1 MTIHI
6 DTDHGLIPPYAVMLI
21 ISFIA
26 GLAVQF
32 LLNVKRGVK
41 KNIAGYGIILAPPMT
56 AFFALLVMQLYTSGK
71 GIGVSSVGGAL
82 GMYMSAVTM
91 ALISRD
97 RSCGGI
103 LIESCTVT
111 LPLMYS
117 IAKLGCLMA
126 GCCHGM
132 DYSGPLALEYS
143 GRVGEIC
150 VFPVQIAES
159 AGFFIIFI
167 IALTMHAG
175 RRYYTIPVVI
185 LMSAAAKGLL
195 DFFRASHTGKLISLN
210 QIFCI
215 IAVTICTLAVVYQ
228 KKRVLQRAY
237 R

>member
-6 DTDHGLIPPYAVMLI
+6 DTDHGPIPPYAVMLI

-26 GLAVQF
+26 GLGVQF
-32 LLNVKRGVK
+32 LLNARSGVK
-41 KNIAGYGIILAPPMT
+41 KSIAGYGTILAPPMA
-56 AFFALLVMQLYTSGK
+56 AFFAILVMQIYTGGK

-82 GMYMSAVTM
+82 GMYMSAFTM

-97 RSCGGI
+97 RICGRV
-103 LIESCTVT
+103 LMESCTVT
-111 LPLMYS
+111 LPLMYG

-143 GRVGEIC
+143 GSAGEIC

-159 AGFFIIFI
+159 AVFLVIFI
-167 IALTMHAG
+167 IAAAMHAG
-175 RRYYTIPVVI
+175 RRHCTVPAVI

-195 DFFRASHTGKLISLN
+195 DFLRASHTGKIISLN

-215 IAVTICTLAVVYQ
+215 TAAVICAGAVIYQ
-228 KKRVLQRAY
+228 MKKSSAEKA
-237 R
+237 